1 MYNLHW
7 CQGISTFIFSCQ
19 LSHLTCTVM
28 NQLIDIAMEG
38 VSKLQTLLN
47 THHHQRLIIG
57 QLQYHILSRGVYSG
71 KPVGKSDS

>member
-1 MYNLHW
+1 MYNLYW
-7 CQGISTFIFSCQ
+7 CQGISTFLFLYQ
-19 LSHLTCTVM
+19 LSHLTCTEG

-47 THHHQRLIIG
+47 THHHHH